1 MEICFLSSNTY
12 KINEVKSIL
21 NSEKINIIP
30 IELKIN
36 EIQSDDMEKIV
47 KDKVIK
53 AFKKIKKPIFVEQT
67 GLLIK
72 NFGDL
77 PGGLTQI
84 FWDNLKAD
92 KFSEIFSKI
101 GFTEVTAKTVL
112 AFCDQKKIYTFE
124 GIIEGNIIYPPRGD
138 RSFQWDCVFIPNGY
152 EKTFAEM
159 GKEKNNIS
167 MRKIALNKFKS
178 FLEERMN
185 KND

>member
-1 MEICFLSSNTY
+1 MEICFLSSNIH
-12 KINEVKSIL
+12 KIKEVKSIL

-30 IELKIN
+30 VELKIN

-53 AFKKIKKPIFVEQT
+53 AFKKIGKPIFVEQT

-92 KFSEIFSKI
+92 KFSEIFFKI

-124 GIIEGNIIYPPRGD
+124 GIIEGNIVYPPRGD
-138 RSFQWDCVFIPNGY
+138 SSFQLVCIFIPNGY
-152 EKTFAEM
+152 ENTVSEM
-159 GKEKNNIS
+159 GEEKNNIS
-167 MRKIALNKFKS
+167 MRRIALNKFKS
-178 FLEERMN
+178 FLEERMD